1 MLENYNRRSVKQEES
16 EYSNS
21 FAHNVVV
28 DKLSKHSK
36 FLLII
41 TALSLSFSVLYTAPA
56 VSDNIVSTV
65 IQREVGPS
73 FNKQLACLTKN
84 IYYESASEPYEG
96 KLAVAQVTL
105 NRANSGQFPKDIC
118 DVVYQKTPYNNSI
131 TCQFSW
137 TCLSNL
143 VSPNKYQWEESE
155 MVARKALTQPVIHDT
170 LSRTNALF
178 YHADYVN
185 PGWNKSKVVTK
196 IGRHIFYT
204 KI

>member
-1 MLENYNRRSVKQEES
+1 MLENNYNRRSVKQEE
-16 EYSNS
+16 YSS
-21 FAHNVVV
+21 PQIVVTNV
-28 DKLSKHSK
+28 LNRHTK

-41 TALSLSFSVLYTAPA
+41 TSLLLSFTILYTAPS

-65 IQREVGPS
+65 IQREVGTS

-96 KLAVAQVTL
+96 KLAVAQVTI
-105 NRANSGQFPKDIC
+105 NRANSGMFPKDIC
-118 DVVYQKTPYNNSI
+118 DVVYQKTLYNNSI

-137 TCLSNL
+137 TCLSNAI
-143 VSPNKYQWEESE
+143 SPNKYQWEESE

-170 LSRTNALF
+170 LAKTNALY

-185 PGWNKSKVVTK
+185 PGWNKSKVITK
-196 IGRHIFYT
+196 IGRHIFYAKT
-204 KI
+204 T

>member
-1 MLENYNRRSVKQEES
+1 MLENQYNRRSVKQEE
-16 EYSNS
+16 YSS
-21 FAHNVVV
+21 QEVVV
-28 DKLSKHSK
+28 SNKLNKHTK
-36 FLLII
+36 FLLIV
-41 TALSLSFSVLYTAPA
+41 TSLLLSFTILYTAPS

-65 IQREVGPS
+65 IQREVGTN

-96 KLAVAQVTL
+96 KLAVAQVTI

-118 DVVYQKTPYNNSI
+118 DVVYQKTLYNNSI

-137 TCLSNL
+137 TCLSNAI
-143 VSPNKYQWEESE
+143 SPNKYQWEESE

-170 LSRTNALF
+170 LAKTNALY

-185 PGWNKSKVVTK
+185 PGWNKSKVITK
-196 IGRHIFYT
+196 IGRHIFYAKT
-204 KI
+204 T